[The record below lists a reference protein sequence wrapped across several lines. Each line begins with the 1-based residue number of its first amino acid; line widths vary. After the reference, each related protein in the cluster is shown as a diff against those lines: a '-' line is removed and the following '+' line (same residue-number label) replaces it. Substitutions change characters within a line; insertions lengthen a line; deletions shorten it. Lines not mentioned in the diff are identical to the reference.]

1 MAFPFDYSGEISCGS
16 ILSSNVE
23 SFQHTFME
31 KVRERLEK
39 VNASVEIR
47 GTEISFR
54 RPTPGFNSIFNFD
67 AALLATVPYCKFI
80 LNPEEGMIRYYLN
93 FRKYLIIF
101 SAAFWGLLGSFFI
114 FVVHGPLAGR
124 VGIVTFVWLF
134 MIVGTTLTGISRFK
148 QFVNRILSEM
158 HVSQL

>member
-1 MAFPFDYSGEISCGS
+1 
-16 ILSSNVE
+16 
-23 SFQHTFME
+23 
-31 KVRERLEK
+31 
-39 VNASVEIR
+39 
-47 GTEISFR
+47 
-54 RPTPGFNSIFNFD
+54 
-67 AALLATVPYCKFI
+67 
-80 LNPEEGMIRYYLN
+80 MIRYYLN